1 MKSEKRTAATAATEK
16 AAALWDCRN
25 D

>member
-1 MKSEKRTAATAATEK
+1 MRSEKRTAATAK
-16 AAALWDCRN
+16 VVVWDCRN